1 MFVCFLIRLLLCPF
15 LVGLV
20 CHVSCV
26 AYAIVDML
34 DCDIHDCIAVN
45 FRCRG
50 HRGWWTEEGFS
61 YEGSMHDEVEDA
73 VGLYNVYLFAT
84 TVSTQ
89 INGIC
94 LGMLS
99 DTVEDLTTSG
109 RYNWA

>member
-1 MFVCFLIRLLLCPF
+1 
-15 LVGLV
+15 
-20 CHVSCV
+20 
-26 AYAIVDML
+26 
-34 DCDIHDCIAVN
+34 
-45 FRCRG
+45 
-50 HRGWWTEEGFS
+50 
-61 YEGSMHDEVEDA
+61 MHGEVEDA